1 MGAGGYNHGDW
12 LGVSRVSAAICV
24 FCFIIFLYLMF
35 YPPLYVRYIIIKN
48 AGNFPYIP
56 VVKTLP
62 FQCRG
67 VGSIPGWE
75 AKISH
80 GLAAQPKN

>member
-1 MGAGGYNHGDW
+1 
-12 LGVSRVSAAICV
+12 
-24 FCFIIFLYLMF
+24 MF